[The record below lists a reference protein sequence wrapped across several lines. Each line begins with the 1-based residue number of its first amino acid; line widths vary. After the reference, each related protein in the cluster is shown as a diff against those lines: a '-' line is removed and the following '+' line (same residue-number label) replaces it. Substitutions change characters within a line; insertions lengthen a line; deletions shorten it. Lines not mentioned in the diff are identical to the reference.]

1 MVDSNYIIVKVKVKF
16 WFKMYLY
23 GLALFSYMSG
33 LIPDW
38 EKFDKM
44 ADKGIDLKVVS

>member
-1 MVDSNYIIVKVKVKF
+1 MANSNCIIIKVKVKF

-23 GLALFSYMSG
+23 GLVLFSYMSG

-38 EKFDKM
+38 KKFNKM
-44 ADKGIDLKVVS
+44 VDKGIELKIVS